1 MQLTEH
7 GESLLEETCGVITN
21 DCTCMDYNE
30 ETDEH
35 TPSTDCYGDC
45 WDDSVRLFEEDTKEL
60 LAKSTTWE
68 ISGLPLWN
76 RTIRGVAEGIETA
89 EQLIRAITV
98 NSSWKLRYKVL
109 DSGSLWCYLSHH
121 DATGSFE
128 ARPIE
133 DTEDN

>member
-45 WDDSVRLFEEDTKEL
+45 WQDNLEWFKEATRSLFDNNDL
-60 LAKSTTWE
+60 SLWE
-68 ISGLPLWN
+68 VNGLPLWN
-76 RTIRGVAEGIETA
+76 RDVNGTLEAKSPEELLRG
-89 EQLIRAITV
+89 ITV
-98 NSSWKLRYKVL
+98 NGDYTFRWKVIALTLRC
-109 DSGSLWCYLSHH
+109 WLSHH
-121 DATGSFE
+121 DKPTGGHYSVTIAE
-128 ARPIE
+128 
-133 DTEDN
+133 